1 MTADTGSPLDPQP
14 PNPAGYREYAP
25 TERLRPFVECFW
37 SRDPGSARESASP
50 SVHRVLPDGCIDVVL
65 GFSGQADEPESA
77 MAVGTMTRALV
88 LDGGSWPE
96 CFVGVRFRPG
106 KAAAFLTVLANE
118 LTDLRVPL
126 DELWLDAGEV
136 REALSAGAGAVERV
150 RALERVLASR
160 VVPSVVSAQNDVDE
174 AIRRI
179 VDAGG
184 SLGITRLAPALGVTR
199 QHLARRF
206 AQLVGVSPKTFARV
220 VRLGRVIE
228 RARAVPAQH
237 DVDEAIRR
245 IVDAGGSLGIT
256 RLAPALGVTRQH
268 LARRFSQLVGVSPK
282 TFARVVRLGRVI
294 ERARAVP
301 AGETINWSALAL
313 ELGYFDQSHLVDEFR
328 ELTGVTPLAWRGKR

>member
-1 MTADTGSPLDPQP
+1 MTAPRGSPPDPQP
-14 PNPAGYREYAP
+14 PAQPSYREYAP
-25 TERLRPFVECFW
+25 SEKLRPFVECFW
-37 SRDPGSARESASP
+37 SRDPGSRREPASP

-88 LDGGSWPE
+88 LEGGAWPE

-106 KAAAFLTVLANE
+106 KAAAFLTVPASE

-136 REALSAGAGAVERV
+136 RDALSARAGSVERV
-150 RALERVLASR
+150 RALERVLAAR
-160 VVPSVVSAQNDVDE
+160 VSPSVVLAQN
-174 AIRRI
+174 
-179 VDAGG
+179 
-184 SLGITRLAPALGVTR
+184 
-199 QHLARRF
+199 
-206 AQLVGVSPKTFARV
+206 
-220 VRLGRVIE
+220 
-228 RARAVPAQH
+228 

-301 AGETINWSALAL
+301 AGEAINWSALAL
-313 ELGYFDQSHLVDEFR
+313 DVGYYDQAHLVDEFR
-328 ELTGVTPLAWRGKR
+328 ELTGISPTVWQRG

>member
-1 MTADTGSPLDPQP
+1 MTAHTGSPLDPQP

-50 SVHRVLPDGCIDVVL
+50 SVHRVLPDGCIDVVR

-88 LDGGSWPE
+88 LDGGAWPE

-106 KAAAFLTVLANE
+106 KAAAFLTVPANE

-126 DELWLDAGEV
+126 DELWLDACEV
-136 REALSAGAGAVERV
+136 RDALSVGAGAVERV

-228 RARAVPAQH
+228 RARAVPAG
-237 DVDEAIRR
+237 EA
-245 IVDAGGSLGIT
+245 
-256 RLAPALGVTRQH
+256 
-268 LARRFSQLVGVSPK
+268 
-282 TFARVVRLGRVI
+282 
-294 ERARAVP
+294 
-301 AGETINWSALAL
+301 INWSALAL
-313 ELGYFDQSHLVDEFR
+313 DVGYYDQSHLVDEFK
-328 ELTGVTPLAWRGKR
+328 ELTGVSPTVWQRG

>member
-1 MTADTGSPLDPQP
+1 MTGPAGSPLDPQS
-14 PNPAGYREYAP
+14 PARASYREYAP
-25 TERLRPFVECFW
+25 SERLRPFVQCFW
-37 SRDPGSARESASP
+37 SREPGPGREPARG

-88 LDGGSWPE
+88 LEAGAWPE

-106 KAAAFLTVLANE
+106 KAAAFLAVPANE

-126 DELWLDAGEV
+126 DELWGDASEVRDALSARAGAVERVRALERVLAARAAPGAVPAQHDVDEAIRRIVDAGEV

-228 RARAVPAQH
+228 RARAVPAG
-237 DVDEAIRR
+237 EA
-245 IVDAGGSLGIT
+245 
-256 RLAPALGVTRQH
+256 
-268 LARRFSQLVGVSPK
+268 
-282 TFARVVRLGRVI
+282 
-294 ERARAVP
+294 
-301 AGETINWSALAL
+301 INWSALAL
-313 ELGYFDQSHLVDEFR
+313 DVGYYDQSHLVDEFK
-328 ELTGVTPLAWRGKR
+328 ELTGVSPTVWQRG

>member
-1 MTADTGSPLDPQP
+1 MTARGGSPPDPQP
-14 PNPAGYREYAP
+14 PAQASYREYAP
-25 TERLRPFVECFW
+25 SEKLHPFVACFW
-37 SRDPGSARESASP
+37 THDPAVGRATSSP
-50 SVHRVLPDGCIDVVL
+50 AVHRVLPDGCIDVVL

-88 LDGGSWPE
+88 LAPGAWPE

-106 KAAAFLTVLANE
+106 KAAAFLTVPANE

-136 REALSAGAGAVERV
+136 RDALSARAGAVERV
-150 RALERVLASR
+150 RALERVLATR
-160 VVPSVVSAQNDVDE
+160 VSPGVVS
-174 AIRRI
+174 
-179 VDAGG
+179 
-184 SLGITRLAPALGVTR
+184 P
-199 QHLARRF
+199 
-206 AQLVGVSPKTFARV
+206 
-220 VRLGRVIE
+220 
-228 RARAVPAQH
+228 QH

-294 ERARAVP
+294 ERARAMP
-301 AGETINWSALAL
+301 AGGAINWSALAL
-313 ELGYFDQSHLVDEFR
+313 DVGYYDQAHLVDEFR
-328 ELTGVTPLAWRGKR
+328 ELTGVSPTVWRIAREMGDGRRETG